1 MPLKLSEQEIKQRLI
16 RLRNL
21 ERLYANLKNKY
32 AQLKKD
38 HDQLKDLVT
47 LQAKV
52 IEDQSLRIEELERM
66 VFGSKKKKKDKNNSN
81 NDDHHHQSD
90 KDGNG
95 RKRHPSS
102 YRRPKPKDDEI
113 TNTKDYPLCSCPDC
127 GTKLSRIKIIE
138 RYLEDIL
145 PLKDWFSALKK
156 VTKQRITTG
165 YCKQCKTRKTA
176 IPIPPQE
183 VTLGENVKQFVS
195 FSTVIL
201 KLSYSQIK
209 DFLEGSVHLQLSEG
223 EITNI
228 LMEQAKH
235 LRPEFEALKQRIRGQ
250 PGSHYDETTWPVQ
263 DEELGKYAWIQTG
276 TETSDTVFLFGRSR
290 GKGNALELQGEDNLD
305 QVGISD
311 DYGAYK
317 KMFKYHQLCWAHP
330 NRKLRDL
337 ANSDKLRTD
346 TREHCQQVFESF
358 GLLYKDLR
366 TILNESFDL
375 KERLKQKQELMD
387 RFDQVVAFND
397 YDPAKLVKIKSR
409 LQERKEHYF
418 TCLTQPGIPADNNKA
433 ERQLR
438 HVVLKR
444 RNCLGSKT
452 QRAADMMSVLY
463 SVLLSLWWK
472 SKQSFFPEYA
482 ALFNQVG

>member
-1 MPLKLSEQEIKQRLI
+1 
-16 RLRNL
+16 
-21 ERLYANLKNKY
+21 
-32 AQLKKD
+32 
-38 HDQLKDLVT
+38 
-47 LQAKV
+47 
-52 IEDQSLRIEELERM
+52 
-66 VFGSKKKKKDKNNSN
+66 
-81 NDDHHHQSD
+81 
-90 KDGNG
+90 
-95 RKRHPSS
+95 
-102 YRRPKPKDDEI
+102 
-113 TNTKDYPLCSCPDC
+113 
-127 GTKLSRIKIIE
+127 
-138 RYLEDIL
+138 
-145 PLKDWFSALKK
+145 
-156 VTKQRITTG
+156 
-165 YCKQCKTRKTA
+165 
-176 IPIPPQE
+176 
-183 VTLGENVKQFVS
+183 VKEFVS

-209 DFLEGSVHLQLSEG
+209 DFLEGSIHLQLSEG

-263 DEELGKYAWIQTG
+263 AEEQGKYAWIQTG
-276 TETSDTVFLFGRSR
+276 TENPDTVFLFGRSR
-290 GKGNALELQGEDNLD
+290 GKGNALELQGQDNLD

-317 KMFKYHQLCWAHP
+317 KIFRHHQLCWAHP

-337 ANSDKLRTD
+337 ALSDKLSTD

-366 TILNESFDL
+366 TILDTPFDL
-375 KERLKQKQELMD
+375 KERLKQKTELMS
-387 RFDQVVAFND
+387 RFDEIAALND
-397 YDPAKLVKIKSR
+397 RDPSKLAKIKSR

-418 TCLTQPGIPADNNKA
+418 ICLTHPGIPADNNKA

-444 RNCLGSKT
+444 RNCLGSRT
-452 QRAADMMSVLY
+452 QRTADMMSVLY

-472 SKQSFFPEYA
+472 SKQTFFPEYA
-482 ALFNQVG
+482 ALFNKVD